1 MRQSRRSFLKQ
12 AGLLGAS
19 LTISSKMASA
29 MSGIRNKDRLKSDS
43 YPLHEQRSGSDQ
55 LISNFDFQFFEALT
69 KDVLESSRIYPGQF
83 ISETFGRNDTGGTLI
98 RPGGR
103 DTYPSFWIRDYAM
116 ALECGIVSVE
126 EQKHMLQLT
135 AATQCGQTWI
145 TKGGSMIPLGSVA
158 DHIRIDNSLPIYFPG
173 TYSYEDQ
180 GIPRWGTLPPIS
192 DQFFF
197 IHMAHQFMKASS
209 DVAFLLEKINGF
221 SLLNRLE
228 MAFNLPATRND
239 SPVVYTTEK
248 LRAVDFGFRDTIII
262 TGDLCYPSILKYRA
276 ANELA
281 ELLEKTG
288 YKSKGEEYRTLAQTL
303 KKAIARIFFRDGMLL
318 ASTGYSSQPDVWATA
333 LAVYLGVLDGEEAD
347 AACRKLT
354 NAYKEG
360 ILAHKGN
367 IRHVLT
373 ADDYSEDT
381 AWEKT
386 TVKKNTYQ
394 NGAYWGTPTG
404 WVAFAIARVD
414 IDAARKLVA
423 EFVEDLRENDY
434 RKGDEYGAPW
444 ECIFPPDYKQ
454 NPVYLTTVAC
464 PYIVFKNFDPG
475 NS

>member
-1 MRQSRRSFLKQ
+1 MNNKHTRRSFLKQ
-12 AGLLGAS
+12 AGLLGAGLAIS
-19 LTISSKMASA
+19 SEGALTISVGRIKGGMIPVPSPLRERK
-29 MSGIRNKDRLKSDS
+29 SGNNPLISDS
-43 YPLHEQRSGSDQ
+43 
-55 LISNFDFQFFEALT
+55 DFQFFERLT

-83 ISETFGRNDTGGTLI
+83 ISETFGKNNTGGTLI

-103 DTYPSFWIRDYAM
+103 NTYPSFWIRDYTM
-116 ALECGIVSVE
+116 SLECGFITAE
-126 EQKHMLQLT
+126 EQKHMLHLT
-135 AATQCGQTWI
+135 AATQCDQTWI
-145 TKGGSMIPLGSVA
+145 TKGGSMIPRGSVA

-180 GIPRWGTLPPIS
+180 GIPRWGVLPPIS

-209 DVAFLLEKINGF
+209 DADFLFEKINGI

-239 SPVVYTTEK
+239 SPVVCTTDK

-288 YKSKGEEYRTLAQTL
+288 YKRKAEEYRSLAQTL
-303 KKAIARIFFRDGMLL
+303 KKAVARIFFRDGMLL
-318 ASTGYSSQPDVWATA
+318 ASTGYSGQPDVWATA
-333 LAVYLGVLDGEEAD
+333 LAVYLGVLDGEVAD
-347 AACRKLT
+347 SVCHKLT

-360 ILAHKGN
+360 TLSHKGN

-373 ADDYSEDT
+373 SDDYSEDT

-394 NGAYWGTPTG
+394 NGAFWGTPTG
-404 WVAFAIARVD
+404 WVAFAISRVD
-414 IDAARKLVA
+414 VDAARKLVA

-434 RKGDEYGAPW
+434 RKGEKYGAPW
-444 ECIFPPDYKQ
+444 ECIFPPDYQQ

-464 PYIVFKNFDPG
+464 PYIVFKNF
-475 NS
+475 